1 MTCKRPYTVSSQ
13 IQHGNDQEK
22 YVQLSTAVEKKC
34 QHIREKAKVMKAN
47 DNTALQ

>member
-22 YVQLSTAVEKKC
+22 YVQLSSQQQWKRNVSVLEKR
-34 QHIREKAKVMKAN
+34 QR
-47 DNTALQ
+47 